1 MTRRTVLASLLA
13 AAVSGTPRR
22 LLAQSSPSFSVDVRM
37 VEVYATVFD
46 EHGRYVDGLDRD
58 AFEIRDDGKPQSILD
73 FGGTSDPL
81 ACALLLDTT
90 GSMEKVLPQVRS
102 SILEFIDKL
111 GPLESIAI
119 YTFDTGLRLRQEFTT
134 DKLAARRAVMRTRA
148 GGETALFDALAQTAH
163 EIAKRKGKKVIVLF
177 TDGQDNASAL
187 SAAAAENSARK
198 IGVPVYTIAE
208 GEALESK
215 SLIGT
220 LRDIAR
226 KTGGTASVV
235 RKPEDVSAV
244 FDEISSDLQHTYLI
258 SYKAPPVSEPRWRT
272 IQVALRQPG
281 KYKIRAK
288 QGYFPD

>member
-1 MTRRTVLASLLA
+1 MTRRTVLAGVA
-13 AAVSGTPRR
+13 AAICGTPRR
-22 LLAQSSPSFSVDVRM
+22 LPAQGDPSFSVDVRM

-46 EHGRYVDGLDRD
+46 EHGRYVDGLERD
-58 AFEIRDDGKPQSILD
+58 GFEIRDEGQPQTIVD

-81 ACALLLDTT
+81 ACAMLLDTT

-111 GPLESIAI
+111 GPKESIAV

-177 TDGQDNASAL
+177 TDGGDNASAL
-187 SAAAAENSARK
+187 DAVAAENSVRK
-198 IGVPVYTIAE
+198 FGVPVYTIAE
-208 GEALESK
+208 GEALESQ

-235 RKPEDVSAV
+235 RKPADVSAV
-244 FDEISSDLQHTYLI
+244 FDEIAKALQHTYLL
-258 SYKAPPVSEPRWRT
+258 SYKAPPVSEHGWRT
-272 IQVALRQPG
+272 IQVALRQAG
-281 KYKIRAK
+281 KFKIRAK

>member
-1 MTRRTVLASLLA
+1 MTRRTALATLA
-13 AAVSGTPRR
+13 ATVATAPRR
-22 LLAQSSPSFSVDVRM
+22 LLAQSGPSFSVDVRV

-46 EHGRYVDGLDRD
+46 EHGRYIDGLVQET
-58 AFEIRDDGKPQSILD
+58 FEIRDEGRPQPIVA

-81 ACALLLDTT
+81 ACAILLATT

-102 SILEFIDKL
+102 SILDFIDEI
-111 GPLESIAI
+111 GPRESIAI
-119 YTFDTGLRLRQEFTT
+119 YTFDTGLRLKQDFTA

-163 EIAKRKGKKVIVLF
+163 EIAPRKGKKAIVVF

-187 SAAAAENSARK
+187 NASAAENSLRK

-208 GEALESK
+208 GEARESK
-215 SLIGT
+215 SLIDT
-220 LRDIAR
+220 LRDIAH

-235 RKPEDVSAV
+235 KKPSDVSAV
-244 FDEISSDLQHTYLI
+244 FEEISHDLQHTYLLA
-258 SYKAPPVSEPRWRT
+258 YKAPPVVESRWRT
-272 IQVALRQPG
+272 IQVALRETG

>member
-1 MTRRTVLASLLA
+1 MKRRTVLASLA
-13 AAVSGTPRR
+13 AAISGIPRR
-22 LLAQSSPSFSVDVRM
+22 LLAQGSPSFSVDVRM
-37 VEVYATVFD
+37 VEVYATILD
-46 EHGRYVDGLDRD
+46 EHGHFVDGLGRD
-58 AFEIRDDGKPQSILD
+58 GFEVRDEGQPQTIVD

-81 ACALLLDTT
+81 ACAILLDTT
-90 GSMEKVLPQVRS
+90 GSMESVLPQVRS

-111 GPLESIAI
+111 GPQESIAI

-177 TDGQDNASAL
+177 TDGEDNASAL
-187 SAAAAENSARK
+187 NAAAAENSARK

-208 GEALESK
+208 GEARQSK
-215 SLIGT
+215 SLIDT

-226 KTGGTASVV
+226 KTGGTSFEV
-235 RKPEDVSAV
+235 RKPADVSAV
-244 FDEISSDLQHTYLI
+244 FDEIANALTHTYLI
-258 SYKAPPVSEPRWRT
+258 SYKAPPMTEHRWRT
-272 IQVALRQPG
+272 IQVALQKTG
-281 KYKIRAK
+281 KFKIRAK

>member
-1 MTRRTVLASLLA
+1 MTRRTALASLA
-13 AAVSGTPRR
+13 AAACGTPRR

-37 VEVYATVFD
+37 VEVYATVYD
-46 EHGRYVDGLDRD
+46 DHGRYVDGLERD
-58 AFEIRDDGKPQSILD
+58 TFEIRDEGTPQSILD

-81 ACALLLDTT
+81 ACAILLDTT
-90 GSMEKVLPQVRS
+90 GSMEQVLPQVRT

-111 GPLESIAI
+111 GPRESIAI

-134 DKLAARRAVMRTRA
+134 DKLAARRAIMRTRA

-163 EIAKRKGKKVIVLF
+163 EIARRKGKKAIVVF
-177 TDGQDNASAL
+177 TDGEDNASAL

-208 GEALESK
+208 GEARQSK
-215 SLIGT
+215 SLIET

-235 RKPEDVSAV
+235 RKPSDVSAV
-244 FDEISSDLQHTYLI
+244 FDEIAHDLQHTYLLA
-258 SYKAPPVSEPRWRT
+258 YKAPLVTESRWRT

-281 KYKIRAK
+281 KYKIRAR

>member
-1 MTRRTVLASLLA
+1 MTRRTVLAGLA

-22 LLAQSSPSFSVDVRM
+22 LLAQSDPSFSVDVRM

-46 EHGRYVDGLDRD
+46 DHGRYVDGLGRD
-58 AFEIRDDGKPQSILD
+58 GFEIRDEGQPQPIVD

-81 ACALLLDTT
+81 ACAMLLDTT

-102 SILEFIDKL
+102 SILDFIDKL

-177 TDGQDNASAL
+177 TDGGDNASAL
-187 SAAAAENSARK
+187 DAVSAENTVRK
-198 IGVPVYTIAE
+198 FGVPVYTIAE
-208 GEALESK
+208 GEALESN

-235 RKPEDVSAV
+235 RKPADVSAV
-244 FDEISSDLQHTYLI
+244 FDEIAKALQHTYLL
-258 SYKAPPVSEPRWRT
+258 SYKAPAVSEHGWRN
-272 IQVALRQPG
+272 IQVALRQTG

>member
-1 MTRRTVLASLLA
+1 MTRRTVLATVA
-13 AAVSGTPRR
+13 AAVCGTTRR
-22 LLAQSSPSFSVDVRM
+22 LLSQGSPSFSVDVRL

-58 AFEIRDDGKPQSILD
+58 TFEIRDEGRPQPIVS

-81 ACALLLDTT
+81 SCAILLDTT

-102 SILEFIDKL
+102 SILDFIDEL
-111 GPLESIAI
+111 GPRESIAI
-119 YTFDTGLRLRQEFTT
+119 YTFDTSLRLKQDFTT

-148 GGETALFDALAQTAH
+148 AGETALFDALAQTAH
-163 EIAKRKGKKVIVLF
+163 EIGQRKGKKVIVVF
-177 TDGQDNASAL
+177 TDGEDNASAL
-187 SAAAAENSARK
+187 NAAAAGNSARK

-208 GEALESK
+208 GEAQESRN
-215 SLIGT
+215 LIET

-235 RKPEDVSAV
+235 RKPSDVSAV
-244 FDEISSDLQHTYLI
+244 FEDISRDLQHTYLLT
-258 SYKAPPVSEPRWRT
+258 YKAPPVTESRWRT
-272 IQVALRQPG
+272 IQVALRESG